1 MKIQL
6 DTTNKIIRLEESVN
20 LHDLFEELNKLLP
33 DDMWKSFTLDIS
45 TPVNYPLSPIP
56 IIIRE
61 SYNPYPQPWITYTDS
76 SSDTDKFYLA
86 EGVFNVDIQKL

>member
-6 DTTNKIIRLEESVN
+6 DTTNKITRLEESIK
-20 LHDLFEELNKLLP
+20 LDTLFEELNKLLP

-45 TPVNYPLSPIP
+45 TSVNYPSSPIP

-61 SYNPYPQPWITYTDS
+61 PYNPYPQPWITYTDS
-76 SSDTDKFYLA
+76 SSDIDKFHLT
-86 EGVFNVDIQKL
+86 EGIFNVDIQKL